1 MFVCSVF
8 LTLRSENLINSLAKR
23 RNMRVMDGYYRAT
36 CKYSTLAWSK
46 CFRSLILAKNL
57 G

>member
-23 RNMRVMDGYYRAT
+23 RNMREMDGYYGAA
-36 CKYSTLAWSK
+36 CKYLLLLDFSSE
-46 CFRSLILAKNL
+46 
-57 G
+57 